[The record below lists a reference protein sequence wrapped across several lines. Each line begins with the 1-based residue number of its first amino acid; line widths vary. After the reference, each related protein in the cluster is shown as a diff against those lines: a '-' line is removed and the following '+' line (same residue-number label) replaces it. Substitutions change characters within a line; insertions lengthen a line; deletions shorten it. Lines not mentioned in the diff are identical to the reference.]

1 MFFLSCMYPL
11 GYQYSQNRQY
21 SFTYEAKIKLK
32 KGTNEISLL
41 SGTIGLPNYGAHFSN
56 VSVGVY
62 GPVQLVALKNNTEVV
77 KDITNNTLNYK
88 VGLHGEIV
96 KLYNP
101 ENNKGWNTNGLPT
114 YRVFVWYHLPCSFI
128 REDNQNTLVL
138 FEEFEG
144 HPNEVK
150 FVTVTVDKIC
160 ANSYEG
166 NMLELSCYEEQVIS
180 KIKFASF
187 AVPEDECG
195 SPNALSIQSKVIY

>member
-1 MFFLSCMYPL
+1 MKC
-11 GYQYSQNRQY
+11 
-21 SFTYEAKIKLK
+21 I
-32 KGTNEISLL
+32 
-41 SGTIGLPNYGAHFSN
+41 
-56 VSVGVY
+56 
-62 GPVQLVALKNNTEVV
+62 
-77 KDITNNTLNYK
+77 LNIDYF
-88 VGLHGEIV
+88 IF
-96 KLYNP
+96 
-101 ENNKGWNTNGLPT
+101 
-114 YRVFVWYHLPCSFI
+114 RYHLPCSFI